1 MSPAIASDVA
11 SNKLAIA
18 SNVAS
23 NKLAIASNI
32 ASDKSVI
39 ASNITSNRRSY
50 CQQHTALLAI
60 LLAIGDVA
68 SNVAGNTRRCW
79 QHCWQQD
86 GSLAILLVTQRIAGN
101 IAGNK
106 RRHWQPCWQHEEL
119 LAMLLAIWGVAG
131 DIAGNTEH
139 DWQPH
144 YSISSSGWHNNWQSC
159 KSLATLP
166 VIGTL
171 AGDCHLLVTLSV
183 TAIKPA
189 ADILT
194 SYTAGHP
201 TSHWQYC
208 QLLAYIASDVI
219 ESYRGKE

>member
-1 MSPAIASDVA
+1 MS
-11 SNKLAIA
+11 LAM
-18 SNVAS
+18 
-23 NKLAIASNI
+23 
-32 ASDKSVI
+32 
-39 ASNITSNRRSY
+39 
-50 CQQHTALLAI
+50 
-60 LLAIGDVA
+60 
-68 SNVAGNTRRCW
+68 
-79 QHCWQQD
+79 
-86 GSLAILLVTQRIAGN
+86 SLAIRGVAGDRL
-101 IAGNK
+101 G
-106 RRHWQPCWQHEEL
+106 RCQFRWRHKES
-119 LAMLLAIWGVAG
+119 LAMSLAIPGVAG
-131 DIAGNTEH
+131 DIAGDERRRWQPCWRHKESLAMSLAIRGVAGNIAGDMEH

-144 YSISSSGWHNNWQSC
+144 YSISSSGWHNNLQSC